1 MTFIAGTKPSFFPW
15 LKSISPMVKS
25 APTTGASMPVYGTV
39 DLSIGSKNDEK
50 QEEVKMNE
58 NLFHIKAAIAAGCTA
73 LGAFLG
79 WKGVML
85 VTWVVAMALDY
96 LTGTFAAMKAGDWS
110 SARAREGL
118 WHKGGMIFVVM
129 VAGITDIIMIMI
141 AQNIPIGIQWPVIVL
156 PLVLS
161 WYIITELG
169 SVLENCVKMGAPVPG
184 WLIKLLKASTKAVD
198 TAGEKA
204 ADREGEGV

>member
-1 MTFIAGTKPSFFPW
+1 
-15 LKSISPMVKS
+15 
-25 APTTGASMPVYGTV
+25 
-39 DLSIGSKNDEK
+39 
-50 QEEVKMNE
+50 MNE
-58 NLFHIKAAIAAGCTA
+58 NLVTIKAAIAAGCTA

-79 WKGVML
+79 WKGIML
-85 VTWVVAMALDY
+85 VTWVIAMAMDY
-96 LTGTFAAMKAGDWS
+96 MTGTFAAMKSGEWS

-118 WHKGGMIFVVM
+118 WHKGGMIFVVA
-129 VAGITDIIMIMI
+129 VAGIADLIMVVI
-141 AQNIPIGIQWPVIVL
+141 AQYVPIGIQWPVIIL

-184 WLIKLLKASTKAVD
+184 WLIKLLKASAKIVD

-204 ADREGEGV
+204 ADTGEEGA